1 MGSGYLELALL
12 LIFAA
17 VAVYA
22 AYMIVLAMIA
32 IACDTT
38 VSSAQKAAL
47 VVLNMGVPILGALL
61 VLHAASHHI
70 PVLVNKLPLG
80 WPLRRI
86 LYGKSLPAHR
96 EAGIDDV
103 WDDIP

>member
-1 MGSGYLELALL
+1 MELSLL
-12 LIFAA
+12 LIFAT

-22 AYMIVLAMIA
+22 VYMIVLALIA
-32 IACDTT
+32 IAYDVT
-38 VSSAQKAAL
+38 VSIVQKIAL
-47 VVLNMGVPILGALL
+47 VILTVCVPILGALL
-61 VLHAASHHI
+61 VLHAASHHV
-70 PVLVNKLPLG
+70 PVLVNNLPLG

-86 LYGKSLPAHR
+86 LYGKTLPAHR

>member
-1 MGSGYLELALL
+1 MGFGYMEFALL
-12 LIFAA
+12 LIFATVAAYA
-17 VAVYA
+17 V
-22 AYMIVLAMIA
+22 YMIVLALVA
-32 IACDTT
+32 IAYDST
-38 VSSAQKAAL
+38 VSAAQKIAL
-47 VVLNMGVPILGALL
+47 AILTVGVPILGALL

-70 PVLVNKLPLG
+70 PVLVKKLPLG